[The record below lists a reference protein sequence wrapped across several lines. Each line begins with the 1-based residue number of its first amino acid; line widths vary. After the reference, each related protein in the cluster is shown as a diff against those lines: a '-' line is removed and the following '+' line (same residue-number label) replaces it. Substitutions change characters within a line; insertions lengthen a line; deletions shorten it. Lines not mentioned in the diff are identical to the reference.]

1 MKKNGAKKLDSLMDI
16 KIFLVY
22 LLDNIRYPIDYTT
35 LSDII
40 SQNVDDVT
48 LDYEE
53 CLADLVEREH
63 IWFDAMDGERYYMI
77 SDSGRTVAAEL
88 YDVLDPELREK
99 SVTLASR
106 YVSVQKGG
114 AIAEAEVKETADR
127 RYVAHLVAKD
137 SKGVILDLSITVST
151 KAEADMIAEKF
162 RSRPDGTYRGV
173 LFAATG
179 RFEFFS

>member
-1 MKKNGAKKLDSLMDI
+1 MDI
-16 KIFLVY
+16 KIFLLY

-40 SQNVDDVT
+40 SQNVDDLT
-48 LDYEE
+48 FDYEE
-53 CLADLVEREH
+53 CLTDLVERGH
-63 IWFDAMDGERYYMI
+63 VWFDAMDGERYYMI
-77 SDSGRTVAAEL
+77 SDSGRQLAAEL
-88 YDVLDPELREK
+88 YDMLDPELREK

-114 AIAEAEVKETADR
+114 ARAEATVTETEDKR
-127 RYVAHLVAKD
+127 FVAHLVAKD
-137 SKGVILDLSITVST
+137 SKGTILDLSITVST
-151 KAEADMIAEKF
+151 RQEAEKIAERFK
-162 RSRPDGTYRGV
+162 SRPDGTYRGV

>member
-1 MKKNGAKKLDSLMDI
+1 MKKNGSKKLESLMDI
-16 KIFLVY
+16 KIFLLY

-40 SQNVDDVT
+40 SQNVEDVT
-48 LDYEE
+48 FDYEE
-53 CLADLVEREH
+53 CLDDLVRRDH

-77 SDSGRTVAAEL
+77 SDSGRLVAAEL
-88 YDVLDPELREK
+88 YDMLDPDLREK
-99 SVTLASR
+99 SVTLAAR

-114 AIAEAEVKETADR
+114 AKAETQITETEDK
-127 RYVAHLVAKD
+127 RYVAKLVAKD

-151 KAEADMIAEKF
+151 KEQAELITERFK
-162 RSRPDGTYRGV
+162 SRPDGTYRGV

-179 RFEFFS
+179 KFEYFS